1 MPIVI
6 NDFEIV
12 VPSAESTP
20 PTPTTPAEGQGAAA
34 WSAELARKLDEQLT
48 LGLERAQ
55 RLQAD

>member
-1 MPIVI
+1 MPVVI

-20 PTPTTPAEGQGAAA
+20 PAPPTPAAGQGAAP
-34 WSAELARKLDEQLT
+34 WSAELARKLDEQLK
-48 LGLERAQ
+48 LSLERAQ